1 MNRAFACIALIGF
14 VAMPRFLEAQGG
26 IPDSLRGSA
35 LAIRIHAVV
44 PLLPSPPASTV
55 GADESGKDASTS
67 DKSAAQTDKGA
78 APIDKGVVV
87 DSLTGK
93 PIAWQV
99 QSEKYTLPGRPV
111 PFKFIGSNVVIVVQI
126 TPFDQD
132 DGKGLTLVA
141 HGQVWI
147 KGSQGSLT
155 YHTAID
161 TLSVAY
167 GETVLFYPLGLDASG
182 NAPLR
187 LEISVVRAS
196 DETSASEGGAQSDKP
211 QGDKQPGDKALP
223 DKPQSSEK
231 PIAKP

>member
-1 MNRAFACIALIGF
+1 
-14 VAMPRFLEAQGG
+14 MPRLLEAQGG

-35 LAIRIHAVV
+35 LAVRIHAVV
-44 PLLPSPPASTV
+44 PLLPNPPASTA

-67 DKSAAQTDKGA
+67 DKSAAQTDKGTAQTDKNA
-78 APIDKGVVV
+78 AQIDKGAAQTDKGAVV

-196 DETSASEGGAQSDKP
+196 DETSASDGGAQSDKP
-211 QGDKQPGDKALP
+211 QVDRQQSDKSLP
-223 DKPQSSEK
+223 EKLQSGEK
-231 PIAKP
+231 PIPKP